1 MAMRWIMKL
10 RTALLFTFLSGTIA
24 AFGVTLAREPGTPS
38 MVVPEQLI
46 AEALAGEDNKE
57 VVVQLY
63 TFPPG
68 TVLPWHIH
76 PDAHEIAY
84 VLQGTLTFQRAG
96 EQPRDIKTGEA
107 DYLAP
112 NIVHRGMN
120 NGDVPVK
127 LYVVR
132 IKPKDK
138 PLLQEV
144 PAPR

>member
-1 MAMRWIMKL
+1 MRI
-10 RTALLFTFLSGTIA
+10 RTAIGGVLLAVCLADASLA
-24 AFGVTLAREPGTPS
+24 VARELQGPS
-38 MVVPEQLI
+38 AVTAEQLL
-46 AEALAGEDNKE
+46 AEALAGEEDRE

-63 TFPPG
+63 TFAPG
-68 TVLPWHIH
+68 AVLPWHIH

-84 VLQGTLTFQRAG
+84 VLSGTLTFQRAG
-96 EQPRDIKTGEA
+96 EEPREIKQGEA

-120 NGDVPVK
+120 NGDIPVK

-138 PLLQEV
+138 PPVQEV
-144 PAPR
+144 PPPQ

>member
-1 MAMRWIMKL
+1 MKF
-10 RTALLFTFLSGTIA
+10 RTAIVGALLA
-24 AFGVTLAREPGTPS
+24 ALFAAGGFVLAREPEGQPAVTAQ
-38 MVVPEQLI
+38 QLL
-46 AEALAGEDNKE
+46 AAALAGDPDKE
-57 VVVQLY
+57 VNAQVY

-84 VLQGTLTFQRAG
+84 ILEGTLTFQREG
-96 EQPRDIKTGEA
+96 EPPREIKAGEA

-120 NGDVPVK
+120 NGDQPVK
-127 LYVVR
+127 LFVVR

-138 PLLQEV
+138 PLVEEV
-144 PAPR
+144 PPPP

>member
-1 MAMRWIMKL
+1 MKL
-10 RTALLFTFLSGTIA
+10 RTAIVGALLA
-24 AFGVTLAREPGTPS
+24 ALLAGSSLVLAHAPEGSPAVTVQQLLA
-38 MVVPEQLI
+38 
-46 AEALAGEDNKE
+46 AALAGDPDKE
-57 VVVQLY
+57 VNAQVY

-84 VLQGTLTFQRAG
+84 ILEGTLTFQREG
-96 EQPRDIKTGEA
+96 EEPREIKAGEA

-120 NGDVPVK
+120 NGDKPVK
-127 LYVVR
+127 LFVVR

-138 PLLQEV
+138 PLVEEV
-144 PAPR
+144 PPPP